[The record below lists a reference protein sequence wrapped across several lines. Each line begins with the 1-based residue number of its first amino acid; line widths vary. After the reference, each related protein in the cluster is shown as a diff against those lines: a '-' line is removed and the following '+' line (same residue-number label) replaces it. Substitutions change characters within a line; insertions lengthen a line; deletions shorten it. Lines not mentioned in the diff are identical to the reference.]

1 MVDKVNLQEAS
12 HPDIEPTMP
21 LEPNRT
27 TKMWATLTTRK
38 STVLLQITT
47 PCHAR
52 PTHGNYPCPRS
63 VKQWGGSAHGSAQTT
78 PMPMKLWGPKVHM
91 CISLTLEFEG
101 SLRTLFPNLEAV
113 HLPIEIALVT
123 VFYCT
128 ALLFRTIQY
137 QCGGCVDT
145 Y

>member
-1 MVDKVNLQEAS
+1 MCSAANLEITKVS
-12 HPDIEPTMP
+12 D
-21 LEPNRT
+21 
-27 TKMWATLTTRK
+27 W
-38 STVLLQITT
+38 
-47 PCHAR
+47 
-52 PTHGNYPCPRS
+52 
-63 VKQWGGSAHGSAQTT
+63 
-78 PMPMKLWGPKVHM
+78 HM

-101 SLRTLFPNLEAV
+101 SLRTLFPNLEGV

-145 Y
+145 YQY